1 MATQSSDK
9 PSDCCADKSKSSSC
23 PLLPGDAAPNFVV
36 SACSAG
42 HIKTADLAKFK
53 KNSRPVIL
61 LFYPESFDLLLAGEL
76 AQLQAAGLR
85 EQLPSGTVLMAAST
99 DTVEAGQAWAEL
111 EVEKGGLK
119 GSVSR
124 ELTF

>member
-1 MATQSSDK
+1 MAAQSSDK
-9 PSDCCADKSKSSSC
+9 PSDCCAAKSKSSSSC

-99 DTVEAGQAWAEL
+99 DTVEAGQAWAEQ

-119 GSVSR
+119 GTGS
-124 ELTF
+124 